1 MLKRITFIALVG
13 MAVGAMAW
21 ASVELTR
28 EFDRIA
34 AIWLG
39 NGFLVAMLL
48 TRARTEWLP
57 LVACAWAA
65 NLTVNFYAGD
75 TAPLAIGLSLT
86 NSLEVLIA
94 ASTLHGTITT
104 PRDLVNGRVLW
115 SFFARGVVFATAV
128 GAAMGAAVVVWASG
142 AVWPSTFLRWW
153 AADALGMAVM
163 VPLIFAA
170 SPRELRIHL
179 RGLQP
184 MDVIA
189 PFAVL
194 IATAMLV
201 FGQSKYP
208 LLFLLMPSLLVIS
221 FRLGL
226 AASAIGVFLI
236 LAFALGY
243 TLAGIGPLMLVQGA
257 MAPRIFSL
265 QLLIATLVL
274 TAYPVCALMSS
285 QRRLLQ
291 KVADSEQ
298 RQRVI
303 AENSSDIIALT
314 DVNGVWTYMSPAVE
328 TMFGWK
334 ISELLG
340 RNGADFAHEDDRIA
354 YGYGT
359 SLLAGGREVLAGSFR
374 MRHKQGHH
382 LWVETISRVLRD
394 HDGKV
399 IGWVSNTR
407 DISARKQVEQLKSEF
422 ISTVSHELRTP
433 LTAMLG
439 SIGLAASGRFDDRA
453 DEMRRLL
460 DIAKTNGRRLEAL
473 VNDILDFEKLTS
485 GNMRFDMQSYS
496 TDELVEQ
503 SVAASQPYADGLRVK
518 LVFSHRAPGTRIRVD
533 NGRFQQIMAN
543 LLSNA
548 AKFSNEG
555 GRVEIDVAVIKGRCR
570 ISVADQGCGIPKEF
584 HDNLFERFSQ
594 ADGSDSRKRGG
605 TGLGMAIAKQMT
617 DRMQGSIRFE
627 SEEGTGT
634 TFYLE
639 FPVAEAQTH
648 AA

>member
-1 MLKRITFIALVG
+1 MLKRITFIASVAI
-13 MAVGAMAW
+13 AVGAMAW
-21 ASVELTR
+21 AGIELTR
-28 EFDRIA
+28 ELDRIA

-48 TRARTEWLP
+48 MRPKAEWSP
-57 LVACAWAA
+57 LIACAWAA
-65 NLTVNFYAGD
+65 NFGVNVYTGD
-75 TAPLAIGLSLT
+75 TIPIAIGLSLT
-86 NSLEVLIA
+86 NSLETLLA
-94 ASTLHGTITT
+94 ASALHGVITT
-104 PRDLVNGRVLW
+104 PRDLVNSRALW
-115 SFFARGVVFATAV
+115 SFFARGVVFATAIAATIGAGIV
-128 GAAMGAAVVVWASG
+128 AWTTGAAWSA
-142 AVWPSTFLRWW
+142 TFPRWW

-170 SPRELRIHL
+170 NPRELRVHL

-184 MDVIA
+184 IDVAA
-189 PFAVL
+189 PFAIL
-194 IATAMLV
+194 IVTAMLV
-201 FGQSKYP
+201 FGQSTYP
-208 LLFLLMPSLLVIS
+208 LLFLLMPALLVIS

-226 AASAIGVFLI
+226 AASAIGIFLI

-243 TLAGIGPLMLVQGA
+243 TQAGLGPLMLVQGS

-314 DVNGVWTYMSPAVE
+314 DVNGIWTYMSPAVE
-328 TMFGWK
+328 AMFGWK
-334 ISELLG
+334 IEQLLG
-340 RNGADFAHEDDRIA
+340 RSGGDFAHEDDKIA
-354 YGYGT
+354 YDYGT
-359 SLLAGGREVLAGSFR
+359 SLLAGGREILAGSFR
-374 MRHKQGHH
+374 MRHKQGHY

-394 HDGKV
+394 QDGKV

-439 SIGLAASGRFDDRA
+439 SIGLAASGRFDGRA
-453 DEMRRLL
+453 DEMHRLL
-460 DIAKTNGRRLEAL
+460 EIAKTNGRRLEAL

-485 GNMRFDMQSYS
+485 GSMRFDMQIYS

-503 SVAASQPYADGLRVK
+503 SVAASQPYADGMRVK
-518 LVFSHRAPGTRIRVD
+518 LIFAHRAPGTRIRVD
-533 NGRFQQIMAN
+533 SGRFQQIMAN

-555 GRVEIDVAVIKGRCR
+555 GKVEIDVAVIKGRCR
-570 ISVADQGCGIPKEF
+570 ISVSDQGCGIPKEF
-584 HDNLFERFSQ
+584 RDNLFERFSQ

-617 DRMQGSIRFE
+617 DRMQGTIRFE

-639 FPVAEAQTH
+639 FPVTEAKTH